1 MYCARPAAILT
12 PAMTFSPNTAP
23 STASSARRALVAAA
37 ATAIGLIGLLSAAQ
51 PAFAA
56 TIPVDTPVDDITV
69 NGNCTLREAV
79 QAANTD
85 SAVDAC
91 VAGAGEDVISLP
103 SGVIRSRSPAQTK
116 TSTRPAI
123 WTLPTRWSSAA

>member
-1 MYCARPAAILT
+1 
-12 PAMTFSPNTAP
+12 MTFSSNTAP
-23 STASSARRALVAAA
+23 SIASSVRRALVAAA

-56 TIPVDTPVDDITV
+56 TIPVDTPEDDITV

-91 VAGAGEDVISLP
+91 VAGAGEDAISLP
-103 SGVIRSRSPAQTK
+103 AGVY
-116 TSTRPAI
+116 
-123 WTLPTRWSSAA
+123 TLTLAGANEDANLTGDLDITDTW